1 MSGLKGHVHPIDVDV
16 AEHAVGMTETVE
28 LIVPGTKTLV
38 PLGGNVETLGMFA
51 DRELKKLTVV
61 TADEEAGAVWTEEKS
76 VAVNHTITSVSFADG
91 ELEELIVV
99 MNDLVLDTGRDGTN
113 VPVPSG
119 VVVFVVNGEEGEKAA
134 GGLL

>member
-61 TADEEAGAVWTEEKS
+61 TADEEAGAVGAEEKS
-76 VAVNHTITSVSFADG
+76 MPVNNTITSVSSSDR

-99 MNDLVLDTGRDGTN
+99 MNDSVLDTDRDGTN

-119 VVVFVVNGEEGEKAA
+119 VVVFVVNGEGEKVA